1 MEIKN
6 IYPDYLSARERQEER
21 LEEAYRRCLEALAA
35 LKAGKMEGGT

>member
-6 IYPDYLSARERQEER
+6 IYPDYLSARERQER
-21 LEEAYRRCLEALAA
+21 LEAYRRCLEALAT

>member
-6 IYPDYLSARERQEER
+6 IYPTYLSAQERQER
-21 LEEAYRRCLEALAA
+21 LEEVYRRCLEALAT